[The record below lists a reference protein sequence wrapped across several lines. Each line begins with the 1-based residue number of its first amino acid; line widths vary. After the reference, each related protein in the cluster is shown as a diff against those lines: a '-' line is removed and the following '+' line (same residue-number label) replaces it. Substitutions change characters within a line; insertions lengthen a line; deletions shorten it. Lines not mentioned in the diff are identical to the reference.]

1 MEEGKGRVCVTG
13 GSGFVGSWIVK
24 RLLEDGYTVNT
35 TVRPD
40 PDAKGDLSFLTNLP
54 GASEKLRIFSADLSD
69 PESFNEA
76 IEGCFGVLHTA
87 TPFDVE
93 LNEAEEVVTQRS
105 IDGALGILKACLNSK
120 TVKRVV
126 YTSSASAVYRQ
137 EKEDDVMDES
147 YWSDENLLRDLKPF
161 AWAYSISKTLTEKA
175 VLEFGEKHG
184 LDVVTLIPTFVL
196 GPFICPRLPSSVYV
210 TLSFLFDVEQIA
222 DLLSA
227 KYPNFQIS
235 VDEVKKFHDVKLP
248 HLISKKLMDAGFEF
262 KYSMEEMFV
271 DAIECC
277 KQNVVTWRNADILLS
292 SSSRSPSIVFTQY
305 GLKKIAAYKTVEY
318 VESGMV
324 FGLGTGSTAKHAVNR
339 IGELLR
345 QGKVKEIIG
354 IPTSKITHE
363 EALSLGIP
371 LSDLDSHPVVDLA
384 IDGVDEV
391 DPFLFLNLV

>member
-24 RLLEDGYTVNT
+24 RLLEDGYTVHT

-54 GASEKLRIFSADLSD
+54 GASEKLKIFSADLSD

-137 EKEDDVMDES
+137 QKEDDVMDES
-147 YWSDENLLRDLKPF
+147 FWSDENLLRDSKPF

-210 TLSFLFDVEQIA
+210 TLSFLFGKKNPFGASRIHMVHVDDIARAHIFLLHHPNPKGRYNCSPFIADVEEIA
-222 DLLSA
+222 ELLSA

-262 KYSMEEMFV
+262 KYSMEQMFV

-277 KQNVVTWRNADILLS
+277 KQNGYL
-292 SSSRSPSIVFTQY
+292 
-305 GLKKIAAYKTVEY
+305 
-318 VESGMV
+318 
-324 FGLGTGSTAKHAVNR
+324 
-339 IGELLR
+339 
-345 QGKVKEIIG
+345 
-354 IPTSKITHE
+354 
-363 EALSLGIP
+363 
-371 LSDLDSHPVVDLA
+371 
-384 IDGVDEV
+384 
-391 DPFLFLNLV
+391 

>member
-1 MEEGKGRVCVTG
+1 MFHNEFMYLT
-13 GSGFVGSWIVK
+13 
-24 RLLEDGYTVNT
+24 
-35 TVRPD
+35 
-40 PDAKGDLSFLTNLP
+40 DAKGDLSFLTNLP
-54 GASEKLRIFSADLSD
+54 GASEKLKIFSADLSD

-137 EKEDDVMDES
+137 QKEDDVMDES

-210 TLSFLFDVEQIA
+210 TLSFLFGN
-222 DLLSA
+222 SC
-227 KYPNFQIS
+227 NFQS
-235 VDEVKKFHDVKLP
+235 V
-248 HLISKKLMDAGFEF
+248 G
-262 KYSMEEMFV
+262 
-271 DAIECC
+271 
-277 KQNVVTWRNADILLS
+277 
-292 SSSRSPSIVFTQY
+292 
-305 GLKKIAAYKTVEY
+305 
-318 VESGMV
+318 
-324 FGLGTGSTAKHAVNR
+324 
-339 IGELLR
+339 
-345 QGKVKEIIG
+345 
-354 IPTSKITHE
+354 
-363 EALSLGIP
+363 
-371 LSDLDSHPVVDLA
+371 
-384 IDGVDEV
+384 
-391 DPFLFLNLV
+391 PF